1 MSGERTG
8 EDAVTTDRVTADRTA
23 GDPTAADRTAPE
35 GAAAAGPSWR
45 WWVGTAAA
53 VFLGAIYLVA
63 VYAKAIAPGAF
74 VTQIETEGLDFL
86 VPAAAVAF
94 VALAV
99 EAAVGVALLAN
110 LRRLWVL
117 VPTALLTLF
126 FLGLN
131 TRAWWL
137 DARGLREDAAGCG
150 CFGNL
155 VDRTPAEALVQDLL
169 ILGVP
174 TLLVFLGRPRH
185 GRRFPPLRTALVL
198 LAALAVPL
206 FAWKAP
212 ELPLDDLATRLKPGV
227 DVAALC
233 SGRQDARVCLDTLV
247 PELAAGEH
255 LVVLTTLD
263 EESFLGAVDRLS
275 DYAAAQEG
283 AAPPLWVLAP
293 GTEEEHR
300 AFFWSRGPA
309 FQLREVPEAVLAPLY
324 RRLPRSFRVEGGTVT
339 ETWSGLPPLP
349 ETTTT
354 TTSPTTTSR

>member
-1 MSGERTG
+1 M
-8 EDAVTTDRVTADRTA
+8 TTDQATEDRTA
-23 GDPTAADRTAPE
+23 AE

-45 WWVGTAAA
+45 WWLGTAAA

-86 VPAAAVAF
+86 VPAVAVAF

-174 TLLVFLGRPRH
+174 TLLVFLGRPRV

-227 DVAALC
+227 EIAALC
-233 SGRQDARVCLDTLV
+233 SGREDTRICLDTLV
-247 PELAAGEH
+247 PELTVGEH

-263 EESFLGAVDRLS
+263 DETFLAAVDRFS
-275 DYAAAQEG
+275 DYALAAGTAAAEG
-283 AAPPLWVLAP
+283 DGAPPLWVLAP

-300 AFFWSRGPA
+300 AFFWSHGPA
-309 FQLREVPEAVLAPLY
+309 FELREVPQTVLAPLY

-349 ETTTT
+349 ESTTTTTTT
-354 TTSPTTTSR
+354 TTSR